1 MSSNSNDD
9 DAITDILTCPI
20 CMEYLTRPCETSCGH
35 AFCEYCLNKWL
46 ERSELCPS
54 CRKSALPVHP
64 SFTLRDLV
72 KVLRTGC
79 ETTCLRPLTAD
90 EERDAGNRCFKAGTI
105 ADAIQHYSNSVDI
118 NADDPKTYANRA
130 ACYIKI
136 KQYTLALDDCN
147 RAIALDP
154 CYGKKK
160 KKCMHMYICMYV
172 MCTI

>member
-54 CRKSALPVHP
+54 CRKSALPAHP

-154 CYGKKK
+154 CYGKKNACICICV
-160 KKCMHMYICMYV
+160 CM
-172 MCTI
+172 